1 MIERILPHNLEA
13 ERAVLGGVLMN
24 NDGFH
29 IVTTKLVEESFYR
42 KAHGIIYR
50 MIQTAL
56 DKPDSVV
63 DVVTLKDALERKGL
77 LDECGGPVY
86 ISALLDGVPRSVN
99 VEHYADIVREMAL
112 YRETI
117 FASNKAIANAYEADQ
132 PATAVIA
139 DLETRLNDLQGG
151 LLEGRMSSLRDSG
164 GALIREIEHRVA
176 HRGELTGS
184 DTGFASINELT
195 SGWQLGDMNIVAAR
209 PSIGKT
215 TFAIN
220 SAVAAARSGKRV
232 VYFSMEM
239 TRKQLEFRLLAS
251 IANVKLTAIIGG
263 FIMSQEWAKLSEAI
277 GVMTELPFIIDDT
290 PGITPREMRAKIRR
304 RRGLDGAVDLVVVDY
319 VQIMGSEIRQRNA
332 SKREKIA
339 DNALLLQ
346 QLAKEERFSLMLL
359 SQLSRKGQ
367 DRADPRPQLSD
378 LRDAGELEEYADL
391 VAFLHRK
398 HHREGGVTNFIIE
411 KQRNGPTGTVNL
423 TLDRDVTLFTDGGE
437 EKVPTPEEVEAE
449 AQAAKERKRR
459 AIKRRVVHVG

>member
-1 MIERILPHNLEA
+1 MIERNLPNNLEA
-13 ERAVLGGVLMN
+13 ERAVLGGIITN
-24 NDGFH
+24 NEAFH
-29 IVTTKLVEESFYR
+29 LINTKISESSFFR
-42 KAHGIIYR
+42 QAHRFIFRTIAD
-50 MIQTAL
+50 AL
-56 DKPDSVV
+56 DKPDSAV
-63 DVVTLKDALERKGL
+63 DLVTLKNALDRKGL
-77 LDECGGPVY
+77 LDEVGGASYV
-86 ISALLDGVPRSVN
+86 SALLDGVPKSIN
-99 VEHYADIVREMAL
+99 VEHYAEIVREASM

-117 FASNKAIANAYEADQ
+117 FAVNKTLAQAYDAEK
-132 PATAVIA
+132 PATLIVTE
-139 DLETRLNDLQGG
+139 LEGRLNELQSG
-151 LLEGRMSSLRDSG
+151 LLEGRMSDLKDVGRT
-164 GALIREIEHRVA
+164 LIAEIEYRSA

-184 DTGFASINELT
+184 ETGFPSINELT
-195 SGWQLGDMNIVAAR
+195 SGWQLGDMNIIAAR

-220 SAVAAARSGKRV
+220 SAVAAARAGKRV

-263 FIMSQEWAKLSEAI
+263 YIMGQEWAKLSDAI
-277 GVMTELPFIIDDT
+277 GTMADLPFVIDDT
-290 PGITPREMRAKIRR
+290 PGITPREMRSKIRR
-304 RRGLDGAVDLVVVDY
+304 RRGMDGAVDLVVVDY
-319 VQIMGSEIRQRNA
+319 VQIMGSHLKANT
-332 SKREKIA
+332 SKRERIA

-437 EKVPTPEEVEAE
+437 EKPPTPEELAAE
-449 AQAAKERKRR
+449 EERKKET
-459 AIKRRVVHVG
+459 KRRSIRKRVAHIGS